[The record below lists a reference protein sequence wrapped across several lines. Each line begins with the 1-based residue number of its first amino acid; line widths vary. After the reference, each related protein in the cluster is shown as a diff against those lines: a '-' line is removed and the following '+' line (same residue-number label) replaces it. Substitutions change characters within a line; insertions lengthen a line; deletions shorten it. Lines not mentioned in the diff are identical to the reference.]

1 MTNEDQLNPD
11 PEAPDARLP
20 GAARHM
26 AVEYPQPFNNSARK
40 PVAPGRSMRGR
51 VV

>member
-26 AVEYPQPFNNSARK
+26 AVEYPQPFNNAARK